1 MSDAKCITFEAV
13 QLNDRSEYIVRAMWP
28 DGYEQQI
35 TGFTDDAEARAWITN
50 DSRGWLDWM
59 ARRPHPSN

>member
-1 MSDAKCITFEAV
+1 MNDAKSITFEAV
-13 QLNDRSEYIVRAMWP
+13 QVNARLEYVVRARWP

-50 DSRGWLDWM
+50 DSRG
-59 ARRPHPSN
+59 

>member
-50 DSRGWLDWM
+50 PDQ
-59 ARRPHPSN
+59 PHGSTLST

>member
-1 MSDAKCITFEAV
+1 MNDVKSVKFEAL
-13 QLNDRSEYIVRAMWP
+13 QLDDRSGYFVRARWP

-35 TGFTDDAEARAWITN
+35 TGFADVAEAHAWIVN

-59 ARRPHPSN
+59 PHRPQPAV